1 MANISFSKRRVVNMV
16 KRIAILVLV
25 LLAVAM
31 TAFMASAEL
40 TPMSWGFPVLI
51 QNNTATGFQEA
62 TQAANDLQT
71 ANIAFPDSTVG
82 TGSIFG
88 SAFPTIGQN
97 SLQTALDTQ
106 IGFGQ
111 QTSST
116 YFAYPFLSIGGSP
129 VPSMGLL

>member
-25 LLAVAM
+25 LLAVTM
-31 TAFMASAEL
+31 TTFVVSANL
-40 TPMSWGFPVLI
+40 TPMSWGFPVLV
-51 QNNTATGFQEA
+51 QNNSITGFQESN
-62 TQAANDLQT
+62 QAANDLQT
-71 ANIAFPDSTVG
+71 ANIAFPDSLSG
-82 TGSIFG
+82 GLFG

-97 SLQTALDTQ
+97 SLQSALDTE
-106 IGFGQ
+106 IGYGQ

-129 VPSMGLL
+129 IPSMGLI